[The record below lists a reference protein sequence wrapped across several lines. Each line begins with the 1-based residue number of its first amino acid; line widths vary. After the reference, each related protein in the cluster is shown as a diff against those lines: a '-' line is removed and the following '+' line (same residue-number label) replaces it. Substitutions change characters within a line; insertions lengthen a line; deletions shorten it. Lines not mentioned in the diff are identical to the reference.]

1 MTKFGIFVFCFFL
14 TTAAFAETLVLKS
27 GQNVT
32 GKVTAQD
39 GKTTKLDVDGVE
51 LTYFNEDIDRVEVA
65 LVESEEPQAAPVK
78 NITETKTRKGEE
90 DGVAIAI
97 NPLVELDFKTK
108 NEVYELRKSYVRQ
121 YPELAIPGYQPSEQ
135 IFGQIEDKKGWWG
148 ISGIS
153 CYGPG
158 EKGIEGLSEE
168 SRFLVNPYLLVG
180 VVENNAHIVSKDGS
194 FCTANYPKPIKVFW
208 HRSRYWG
215 RSTYNVSDYIA
226 VAKQYRYSDP
236 NALYLVAYNARDYG
250 FNYFYIDLDK
260 TVGVDESNFAREPL
274 PLNQFIH
281 CGGSCGYAGGCN
293 NTSPTEGHMV
303 INVVSLPAWVYVK
316 LWKVAPVN
324 AAQDADMIF
333 IIEML

>member
-1 MTKFGIFVFCFFL
+1 MIKFGIFVFFFFFL
-14 TTAAFAETLVLKS
+14 TPAFAEILVLKS

-32 GKVTAQD
+32 GKITGQD
-39 GKTTKLDVDGVE
+39 KKSIKLNIDGVE
-51 LTYFNEDIDRVEVA
+51 LTYFNEDIDRVEVSI
-65 LVESEEPQAAPVK
+65 LKQKESQVSPVK
-78 NITETKTRKGEE
+78 SISESKGGQGEE
-90 DGVAIAI
+90 DGLTIAI

-108 NEVYELRKSYVRQ
+108 SEVYELRKGYVRQ
-121 YPELAIPGYQPSEQ
+121 YPELAIPGYRPSEQ

-194 FCTANYPKPIKVFW
+194 YCSANYPKATKVFW
-208 HRSRYWG
+208 HRSHYWAKA
-215 RSTYNVSDYIA
+215 TYNVSDYIA

-250 FNYFYIDLDK
+250 FNYFCIDLDK
-260 TVGVDESNFAREPL
+260 TVGVDESNFSREPL

-293 NTSPTEGHMV
+293 NASPTEGHMV

-316 LWKVAPVN
+316 LWKAAPV
-324 AAQDADMIF
+324 AATQDADMIF
-333 IIEML
+333 IVELQ